1 MPRWRGP
8 LSACLAARKDSS
20 YKWTGQGIYS
30 VSMHHLAEKLNLLRG
45 AVCLQ
50 QEAEDRDRENT
61 QFLDGNKLSDYLIQ
75 NLLKPECC

>member
-8 LSACLAARKDSS
+8 LSACLAATKDSS
-20 YKWTGQGIYS
+20 CKCTGQGIYT

-61 QFLDGNKLSDYLIQ
+61 QSLERSELSDY
-75 NLLKPECC
+75 